1 MILGVS
7 IAIAVAAIAIAISPF
22 FSIQSIIP
30 RTSPGGS
37 TDNGQSQQAPAAQT
51 SVDRTG
57 LQKTAFEVGRITNP
71 DASTSPLS
79 LPDLFNQTQ
88 RSVVEITDSSSTDP
102 SKSRLGSGFVYDDNG
117 HVITNN
123 HVVSV
128 SGNVDVTFLDGTIYR
143 AQVIGSDPYTDLSVL
158 YVKDVPKD
166 KLVPLA
172 LANSTQLRIGE
183 QVAAIGNPF
192 GLSGSMTEGI
202 VSGLGRLL
210 PNDQAGQF
218 SIPGVI
224 QTDAPV
230 NPGNSGGPLLNLR
243 GEVVGITT
251 AIYTNTGQFS
261 GIGFAIPANTV
272 ARVVPSLVTSGG
284 YSHPWLGISGRDMTP
299 GLAQAIGLKEPR
311 GFLVVDVVKGGP
323 ADKAGLRGVTQSTKV
338 EGVDVK
344 LGGDVITSIDDK
356 PVRKIDDIL
365 VYLESQKAVG
375 DPIKLTVLRDGK
387 TLDITPTLASRPSQ
401 LTSP

>member
-1 MILGVS
+1 
-7 IAIAVAAIAIAISPF
+7 
-22 FSIQSIIP
+22 
-30 RTSPGGS
+30 
-37 TDNGQSQQAPAAQT
+37 
-51 SVDRTG
+51 
-57 LQKTAFEVGRITNP
+57 
-71 DASTSPLS
+71 
-79 LPDLFNQTQ
+79 
-88 RSVVEITDSSSTDP
+88 
-102 SKSRLGSGFVYDDNG
+102 
-117 HVITNN
+117 
-123 HVVSV
+123 
-128 SGNVDVTFLDGTIYR
+128 
-143 AQVIGSDPYTDLSVL
+143 
-158 YVKDVPKD
+158 
-166 KLVPLA
+166 
-172 LANSTQLRIGE
+172 
-183 QVAAIGNPF
+183 
-192 GLSGSMTEGI
+192 MTEGI

-323 ADKAGLRGVTQSTKV
+323 ADKAGLRGGTQSTKV